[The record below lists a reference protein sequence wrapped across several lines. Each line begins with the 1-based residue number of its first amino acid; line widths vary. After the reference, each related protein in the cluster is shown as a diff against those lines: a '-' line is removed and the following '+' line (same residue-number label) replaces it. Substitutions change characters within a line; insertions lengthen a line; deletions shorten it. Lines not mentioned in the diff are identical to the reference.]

1 MARYVQEHWI
11 ALLLLLVSLV
21 YTAAAPQYGLK
32 MNPVPEAGV
41 VPFMLG
47 SIFSVMM
54 ILHLYLNRAKT
65 RPEEDALCVRNMGIF
80 VGLLLLFA
88 AAMEIS
94 FPMGSVLSL
103 FFISRLMG
111 LKGMAKPILLALV
124 ATVTVDFVFSFGL
137 GVPLPGSLSS
147 LLGGE

>member
-32 MNPVPEAGV
+32 MKPVPEAGV
-41 VPFMLG
+41 VPFILG

-65 RPEEDALCVRNMGIF
+65 RPEEDSLCVKNMGF
-80 VGLLLLFA
+80 FAGLLVLFA
-88 AAMEIS
+88 VGMEFS
-94 FPMGSVLSL
+94 FPISAAISL
-103 FFISRLMG
+103 VFISRLMG
-111 LKGMAKPILLALV
+111 LEGLKKPCLLALV
-124 ATVTVDFVFSFGL
+124 ATVVVDFVFAYGL

-147 LLGGE
+147 MLGGE

>member
-11 ALLLLLVSLV
+11 ALLLLLFSLA

-32 MNPVPEAGV
+32 MKPVPEAGV

-47 SIFSVMM
+47 SIFSAMM
-54 ILHLYLNRAKT
+54 ILHLYLNRAKI
-65 RPEEDALCVRNMGIF
+65 RPEEDALCAKNMGVF
-80 VGLLLLFA
+80 VGLLVLFA
-88 AAMEIS
+88 AGMEFS
-94 FPMGSVLSL
+94 FPISAAVSL
-103 FFISRLMG
+103 VFISRLMG
-111 LKGMAKPILLALV
+111 LEGLAKPCFLALA
-124 ATVTVDFVFSFGL
+124 ATVIVDFVFAYGL

>member
-32 MNPVPEAGV
+32 MKPVPEGGV

-47 SIFSVMM
+47 SIFSAMM
-54 ILHLYLNRAKT
+54 ILHLYLNRAKV
-65 RPEEDALCVRNMGIF
+65 RPEEDALNVKNLGFF
-80 VGLLLLFA
+80 VGLLVLFA
-88 AAMEIS
+88 AGMEFS
-94 FPMGSVLSL
+94 FPISAAVSL
-103 FFISRLMG
+103 ALISRLMG
-111 LKGMAKPILLALV
+111 LEGVAKPCLLALV
-124 ATVTVDFVFSFGL
+124 ATVIVDFVFAYGL

-147 LLGGE
+147 MVGGE